1 MSGKI
6 YSHIDKIPSGSA
18 SRKVTEGCLV
28 LEGGAFR
35 GLYSQGFMDAMMK
48 AGINM
53 QCTIGV
59 SAGAMAGMNYVAG
72 QIGRSARVNLRYRH
86 DSRYVGI
93 QAVRHNK
100 GLIGFDFVFDG
111 LKESD
116 PFDGKR
122 FFEPERRFV
131 AVATNC
137 LTGETE
143 YFEKGHCTN
152 IFHAIRASASM
163 PYISKMVDIDGKP
176 YLDGGCSC
184 KIPYQWAIDQGFEK
198 IVVIKT
204 RHADYRKNLKK
215 ASETS
220 LAHRIYHTHPE
231 FAHVLEQSDAAYNHQ
246 CDELEQLAKEGRI
259 YLVSPSVPMRISR
272 LEKDMEK
279 LGHLYALFTILVWGS
294 CCVLTKVK
302 LTAYTPTQIIPL
314 RMGLAYL
321 TLWALRP
328 RTLKLPW
335 KDELMFILI
344 GITGGSVYFFLQ
356 NTAAAHTS
364 AANVSILV
372 SMSPILTV
380 ILAQLFSRKG
390 EKLGKLV
397 YIGALVAIVGVVLV
411 VLNGTLS
418 FHLSPL
424 GDLLALAAALMW
436 AVYSI
441 LVKKYTERYDNFLVT
456 RRVFLWAFLTSLPLV
471 LLTDG
476 MPSLSPLFSQPK
488 ILISWL
494 FLGVFG
500 NAVCFAIWNIAFKR
514 LGVVVTNNY
523 LYASPFVTV
532 VVGWLLLGEKIS
544 WMSILGAVLITLG
557 VIFANKDGSQS

>member
-1 MSGKI
+1 MFKE
-6 YSHIDKIPSGSA
+6 
-18 SRKVTEGCLV
+18 RKHMKT
-28 LEGGAFR
+28 
-35 GLYSQGFMDAMMK
+35 SQKVM
-48 AGINM
+48 
-53 QCTIGV
+53 
-59 SAGAMAGMNYVAG
+59 
-72 QIGRSARVNLRYRH
+72 
-86 DSRYVGI
+86 
-93 QAVRHNK
+93 
-100 GLIGFDFVFDG
+100 
-111 LKESD
+111 
-116 PFDGKR
+116 
-122 FFEPERRFV
+122 
-131 AVATNC
+131 
-137 LTGETE
+137 
-143 YFEKGHCTN
+143 GHVY
-152 IFHAIRASASM
+152 AI
-163 PYISKMVDIDGKP
+163 
-176 YLDGGCSC
+176 
-184 KIPYQWAIDQGFEK
+184 
-198 IVVIKT
+198 
-204 RHADYRKNLKK
+204 
-215 ASETS
+215 
-220 LAHRIYHTHPE
+220 
-231 FAHVLEQSDAAYNHQ
+231 
-246 CDELEQLAKEGRI
+246 
-259 YLVSPSVPMRISR
+259 
-272 LEKDMEK
+272 
-279 LGHLYALFTILVWGS
+279 FTILVWGS
-294 CCVLTKVK
+294 CFVLTKELLK
-302 LTAYTPTQIIPL
+302 GYTAIQIIPL
-314 RMGLAYL
+314 RMGLAYVA
-321 TLWALRP
+321 LWALRP

-335 KDELMFILI
+335 RDELMFILI
-344 GITGGSVYFFLQ
+344 GITGGSFYFFLQ

-397 YIGALVAIVGVVLV
+397 YIGAVVAIAGVVLV

-441 LVKKYTERYDNFLVT
+441 LVKRYTERYDNFLVT

-476 MPSLSPLFSQPK
+476 MPSLTPLFTQPN

-532 VVGWLLLGEKIS
+532 VVGWLLLDEKIS

-557 VIFANKDGSQS
+557 VIFANKSTEK